1 MKSYNPE
8 NMSDDQLKGMLES
21 AKHIAIIGLSPDES
35 TESNK
40 AGVYLKDQGYNVIPV
55 TVHAHKILDEQCHHE
70 LNSIE
75 KPVDIVYYFRHPDEV
90 VQTATDEIN
99 RLALDAKA
107 MGIKT
112 MWLHKGA
119 ECESAAKNAA
129 DQGLTVIEEA
139 SIPEIHSKV
148 M

>member
-1 MKSYNPE
+1 MQSYNPE
-8 NMSDDQLKGMLES
+8 NISDGQIKELLGN
-21 AKHIAIIGLSPDES
+21 AKTIAMIGLSPDVS

-40 AGVYLKDQGYNVIPV
+40 AGAYLKDRGYDIIPV

-90 VQTATDEIN
+90 IQTATDEIN
-99 RLALDAKA
+99 RLALEAKQ

-112 MWLHKGA
+112 MWLHAGA

-139 SIPEIHSKV
+139 SMPEVHARV

>member
-1 MKSYNPE
+1 MKTYNPE
-8 NMSDDQLKGMLES
+8 NMADEQLKDLL
-21 AKHIAIIGLSPDES
+21 AKSKTIAMIGLSPD
-35 TESNK
+35 TDTDSNK
-40 AGVYLKDQGYNVIPV
+40 AGVFLKDKGYDIIPV

-90 VQTATDEIN
+90 IQTATDEIN
-99 RLALDAKA
+99 RLALEAKS
-107 MGIKT
+107 MGINT
-112 MWLHKGA
+112 MWIHKGA

-129 DQGLTVIEEA
+129 DLGLTVVEDA
-139 SIPEIHSKV
+139 SLPEVHAKV